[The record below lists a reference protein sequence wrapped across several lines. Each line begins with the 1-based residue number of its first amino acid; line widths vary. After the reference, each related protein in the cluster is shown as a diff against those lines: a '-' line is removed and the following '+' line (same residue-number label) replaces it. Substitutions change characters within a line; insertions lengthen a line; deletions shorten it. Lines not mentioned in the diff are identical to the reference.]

1 LRVGIGAGVDEAQWQ
16 SQEIDEDTAWGEVA
30 HVGRAS
36 FRAGKMGRAR
46 GCGAHRQMTYRQN
59 TTDLGTVT
67 LCPDELLKQASWR
80 ARRNARLEMV
90 SLCTFCTLSQKHR
103 A

>member
-1 LRVGIGAGVDEAQWQ
+1 VRVGVDEGVDGAQWQ
-16 SQEIDEDTAWGEVA
+16 SRENDEDTAWGEVA

-46 GCGAHRQMTYRQN
+46 GYGAHRQMTYRQN

-67 LCPDELLKQASWR
+67 LYQNRP
-80 ARRNARLEMV
+80 LE
-90 SLCTFCTLSQKHR
+90 Q
-103 A
+103 